1 MKLDREERAR
11 HQERAYCWS
20 EKESEKVTKSKP
32 DRFAE
37 QIKVERRCHDGGY
50 QHRDRCTVTSASRYQ
65 PKHQRNSDTGMR
77 R

>member
-1 MKLDREERAR
+1 MKLDREERIR
-11 HQERAYCWS
+11 HQERAYCGS

-37 QIKVERRCHDGGY
+37 QIKVKRSRHDGGY
-50 QHRDRCTVTSASRYQ
+50 QHRDRCTVTSASGYQ

>member
-11 HQERAYCWS
+11 HQERAYCGS
-20 EKESEKVTKSKP
+20 EKEGEKVTKSKP

-37 QIKVERRCHDGGY
+37 QIKVERRCHGGY

-65 PKHQRNSDTGMR
+65 PKHQRNSYTGMR